1 MSMKIVIDM
10 NLSPAWVHTF
20 ADANIE
26 ALHWSSAGD
35 PKATDRTIM
44 EWARRA
50 RQRKYIVFTNDL
62 DFGAILAATQADA
75 PSVIQIRTQD
85 LLPDSI
91 SQLVVQTLIRYQEQ
105 LERGALI
112 SIDHLSSRVR
122 ILPIQR

>member
-1 MSMKIVIDM
+1 MKIVIDM

>member
-44 EWARRA
+44 EWA